1 MDSRRQKKLGQ
12 LIQEEMGTFLQRE
25 GANYYGNK
33 FVTVTQASISPDL
46 QDCKI
51 NVSVFGDASLG
62 EQVVESLNKNSG
74 DIRRRFGQIM
84 RNSLRIIPHIQFF
97 LDDTLDNVFRLE
109 EIFKKTQ
116 DDKNKN
122 PE

>member
-1 MDSRRQKKLGQ
+1 MDSRRQKKMGQ
-12 LIQEEMGTFLQRE
+12 LIQEEMGSFLQRE

-33 FVTVTQASISPDL
+33 FVTVTQASITPDL
-46 QDCKI
+46 QDCRI
-51 NVSVFGDASLG
+51 FISVFGDAAIG
-62 EQVVESLNKNSG
+62 EQVVESLNKNGG

-116 DDKNKN
+116 DEKNN
-122 PE
+122 DPE

>member
-12 LIQEEMGTFLQRE
+12 LIQEEMGTLLQRE

-33 FVTVTQASISPDL
+33 FVTVTQASITPDL
-46 QDCKI
+46 QDCKVHI
-51 NVSVFGDASLG
+51 SVFGDIVVG
-62 EQVVESLNKNSG
+62 EQVVDSLNKNSG
-74 DIRRRFGQIM
+74 DIRRRFGHNM
-84 RNSLRIIPHIQFF
+84 RNSLRIIPQIQFF

-116 DDKNKN
+116 EDKNKD